1 MISNLIISLF
11 ESNSLI
17 NGGSFLDADF
27 KSFAVAKT
35 EIAICLFLISGLF
48 GIILQLSE
56 SS

>member
-56 SS
+56 S